1 MHVTRTTVIAVCATL
16 GLLASLP
23 VSAQEGTRVVGKF
36 GDWTLYAHDGA
47 AKICF
52 LASEPKS
59 SEPKGANRDAVLFY
73 VSGWP
78 KEGVKTEASVKLG
91 YSIKKGAPATATI
104 GSATFKLL
112 AADDRGFVADPTDEL
127 KLIEAMRKGAS
138 LVVSAT
144 SERGTATRDTF
155 SLQGVGQ
162 GLAALANGCG

>member
-1 MHVTRTTVIAVCATL
+1 MTRAWLIAICAAL

-23 VSAQEGTRVVGKF
+23 ARAQEGTRVVGKF
-36 GDWTLYAHDGA
+36 GDWTLYVHDGA

-52 LASEPKS
+52 LAAEPKT

-78 KEGVKTEASVKLG
+78 KDGVKSEASVKLG
-91 YSIKKGAPATATI
+91 YAIKKGAPATATI
-104 GSATFKLL
+104 GSASFKLL

-127 KLIEAMRKGAS
+127 KLIEAMKKGAS
-138 LVVSAT
+138 LVISAT
-144 SERGTATRDTF
+144 SERGTATKDTF
-155 SLQGVGQ
+155 SLQGIGQ